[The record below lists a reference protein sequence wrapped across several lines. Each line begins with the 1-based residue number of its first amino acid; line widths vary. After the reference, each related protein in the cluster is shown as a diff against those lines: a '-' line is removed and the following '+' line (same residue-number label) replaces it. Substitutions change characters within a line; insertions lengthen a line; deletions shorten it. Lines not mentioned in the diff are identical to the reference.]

1 MKRTSTLKLVLAGL
15 FTAMGVVLPTIFHTF
30 SLSGS
35 VFLPMHI
42 PVLLCGLVCGWSY
55 GLASGILV
63 PLISSFVTGM
73 PPLYP
78 VAVSM
83 ALELATYGAVFGRQS
98 RKSNNIFAS
107 LISAML
113 SGRAVLGIANV
124 ILLSLS
130 GKAYTWSMFISG
142 AFITAL
148 PGIIIQLILIPLIY
162 KTLEKSNFLER
173 MS

>member
-1 MKRTSTLKLVLAGL
+1 M
-15 FTAMGVVLPTIFHTF
+15 
-30 SLSGS
+30 
-35 VFLPMHI
+35 
-42 PVLLCGLVCGWSY
+42 
-55 GLASGILV
+55 
-63 PLISSFVTGM
+63 ISSFVTGM

>member
-83 ALELATYGAVFGRQS
+83 ALELATYGAIFGLQS
-98 RKSNNIFAS
+98 RRGNIFAA

-113 SGRAVLGIANV
+113 SGRAVLGAANV

-130 GKAYTWSMFISG
+130 GKAYSWSTFISG